1 MKLLLVDDDK
11 IVIETMRNSFPWTD
25 CGITEIKTAWSV
37 WQAEEILSSERID
50 ILLCDIEMP
59 MATGI
64 ELIEWIK
71 EKLDYIF
78 KEAEKKL

>member
-11 IVIETMRNSFPWTD
+11 IVIETMQGSFPWMD
-25 CGITEIKTAWSV
+25 CGITEVKTAWSV
-37 WQAEEILSSERID
+37 RQAEEILCSERID

-64 ELIEWIK
+64 ELIEWTK
-71 EKLDYIF
+71 RN
-78 KEAEKKL
+78 